1 LKGAIGAAIVN
12 EDYFIRSLET
22 VHYPGQSGIED
33 FEILC
38 LIKYRDDHGIFD
50 VVLDIHYALPNPI

>member
-12 EDYFIRSLET
+12 EDYLIRSIEIIHHL
-22 VHYPGQSGIED
+22 GQSGIED

-38 LIKYRDDHGIFD
+38 LIKHWDDHGIFD
-50 VVLDIHYALPNPI
+50 VVLKLHCALPNPI